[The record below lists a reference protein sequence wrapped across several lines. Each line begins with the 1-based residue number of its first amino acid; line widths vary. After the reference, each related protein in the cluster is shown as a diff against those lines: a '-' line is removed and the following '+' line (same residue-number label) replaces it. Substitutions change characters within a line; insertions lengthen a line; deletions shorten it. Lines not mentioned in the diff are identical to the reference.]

1 MYSKKKKGT
10 RLDSV
15 QEVYSYKDQQSPTM
29 ISKGSRAQG
38 KAALHIQE
46 KTKQKTRINGMGY
59 ILA

>member
-46 KTKQKTRINGMGY
+46 KQNRKKK
-59 ILA
+59 LE

>member
-46 KTKQKTRINGMGY
+46 KQNRKKKK
-59 ILA
+59 LE